1 MIRLFLVD
9 DHPVLRDGL
18 RALFEQDP
26 SLHVVG
32 EAESGEQ
39 LLARLPATPCDV
51 VLIDLHM
58 PGLDGL
64 TTTRRLRAEF
74 PDVRILI
81 LSMTDYERAIG
92 EVLAAGAAGYVLK
105 NAGHDEIV
113 TAVRAVAGGQRFLC
127 SELGLTMLEKLLA
140 VTPEPAPPTSERPYG
155 ARAGNPAAGG
165 RRPDH
170 RPDCR
175 KALHQPAHRGIAP
188 PEHHGKNRHQEHRH
202 PGKGRRQPG
211 LAELKRP
218 LNKGSLAPWQRHWP
232 LKPGSPRLAGLAS
245 PEPVGWLYRNR
256 EALNEH
262 EALPGKLADDLRSAC
277 IRGRTQRYS
286 SGNVAGPLAA
296 SI

>member
-26 SLHVVG
+26 SLQVVG

-51 VLIDLHM
+51 VLLDLHM

-81 LSMTDYERAIG
+81 LSMTDHERAIG

-113 TAVRAVAGGQRFLC
+113 TAVRAVAAGQRFLC

-140 VTPEPAPPTSERPYG
+140 VTPEPAPQLTSG
-155 ARAGNPAAGG
+155 LTAREQEILRLVADGLTTAQIAEKLFTSPRTVESHRQNIMAKTGTKNPAALV
-165 RRPDH
+165 
-170 RPDCR
+170 
-175 KALHQPAHRGIAP
+175 KAAVSQ
-188 PEHHGKNRHQEHRH
+188 
-202 PGKGRRQPG
+202 
-211 LAELKRP
+211 
-218 LNKGSLAPWQRHWP
+218 
-232 LKPGSPRLAGLAS
+232 
-245 PEPVGWLYRNR
+245 GWL
-256 EALNEH
+256 
-262 EALPGKLADDLRSAC
+262 S
-277 IRGRTQRYS
+277 
-286 SGNVAGPLAA
+286 
-296 SI
+296 